1 MIADKMMGT
10 TNEVAELKAKI
21 KKPPQI
27 NFNGVV
33 DLNKPN
39 YHEGMNFTPDKAKF
53 YEMNIITN
61 AY

>member
-1 MIADKMMGT
+1 MIPDKMMGT

-27 NFNGVV
+27 SFQGVV

-39 YHEGMNFTPDKAKF
+39 YREGMNFSPD
-53 YEMNIITN
+53 
-61 AY
+61 